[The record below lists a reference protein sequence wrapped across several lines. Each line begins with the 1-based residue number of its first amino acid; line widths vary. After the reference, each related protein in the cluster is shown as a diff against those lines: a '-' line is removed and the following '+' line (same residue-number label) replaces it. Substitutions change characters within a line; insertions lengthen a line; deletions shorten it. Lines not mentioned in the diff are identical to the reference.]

1 LQAAESFGVRAA
13 GIAGWRRMKWSIRVC
28 AIYHIV
34 PCVIVLTWR
43 KSPESTISLAWIITL
58 TEQYEHSLEE
68 SKMPHTKIMD
78 VKDHLMRNVFDVDFI
93 NNLKQ
98 EIEEKLHDLN
108 DTEGSCG
115 KSDVIQLIIAIEKC
129 KLRFL
134 HGEISAM
141 QLYNEVDVKLNRFKR
156 KHPRFN
162 FLNDSVV
169 NAYYS

>member
-1 LQAAESFGVRAA
+1 
-13 GIAGWRRMKWSIRVC
+13 
-28 AIYHIV
+28 
-34 PCVIVLTWR
+34 
-43 KSPESTISLAWIITL
+43 
-58 TEQYEHSLEE
+58 
-68 SKMPHTKIMD
+68 MD
-78 VKDHLMRNVFDVDFI
+78 VKDHLMRNVLNEDFI

-108 DTEGSCG
+108 DTEGLPYS
-115 KSDVIQLIIAIEKC
+115 KPDLIQLIIAIEKS
-129 KLRFL
+129 KIRFL

-162 FLNDSVV
+162 FLNDAVV